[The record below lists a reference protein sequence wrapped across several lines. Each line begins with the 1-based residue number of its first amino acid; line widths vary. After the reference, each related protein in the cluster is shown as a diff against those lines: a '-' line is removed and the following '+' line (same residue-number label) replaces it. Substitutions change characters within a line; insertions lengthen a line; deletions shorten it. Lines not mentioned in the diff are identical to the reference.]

1 LVNKRFPHSFR
12 EAGLKDRFLLVVIC
26 LLFGIAFS
34 VAGLFGGLLPVQG
47 MLANWHKTQSWEPVS
62 AQVLDTELK
71 SSRSSK
77 TTTYKVTARYRYE
90 YWGKAYEGTRVGL
103 ADSGWDNIGSWHKD
117 WHERLTQAKTRAKPV
132 TIWVNPVRPEQ
143 AIIDRDIRWMQL
155 VFHIPFATLFPAVG
169 IGAFWMLWKT
179 LRAPPDGPLPSLPRR
194 NSRRILSDGSNAKRG
209 MWLFAVFW
217 NLLSFPI
224 AGIALADAGR
234 QGGLIW
240 LVLIFPLVG
249 LYLLYAAVRSSL
261 AWRRFGELTLSLAS
275 PAPRLGEVIG
285 GQIGFA
291 KPADS
296 DTNYLV
302 SLVCEQVD
310 TTGEDTRYRTVW
322 QQQKPVRRVG
332 ESIVFAF
339 HPPGNL
345 PPSSEE
351 DGSHHRWQIRV
362 QTEDL
367 ALDRAFDIVIGRAET
382 GDAAAITAVRPPS
395 FDRRAD
401 GAAGSTGRV
410 EIPPHIATVR
420 RSGNGLEIAYPKG
433 RDKGMVFTFAAVAAV
448 FVLIAVCMPSSG
460 MQALLFRVLLL
471 AVGAGLAVAAI
482 YCATHE
488 RRITVMR
495 ARLTVHDK
503 WLLGDRTIAI
513 TIAELRRIEV
523 SVGMTK
529 VAGNRRTDFYRIV
542 AVRPDGK
549 GANITLG
556 SGIPFAT
563 VVEAIAAEIRSVLDA
578 GVLGAHAGS
587 PFIAAADDAGP
598 APPWARRLRM
608 AMIGVALLF
617 AAAFLW
623 DAGEPFFDTGTPVR
637 SAANTLQTD
646 VDDDLM
652 TLFDRGDIEQ
662 LRKAFSNGADA
673 GAFAENGSSL
683 LMMASARRNMPLVRL
698 LLEHGADVNALNRSP
713 IPGKAGRNAL
723 MVALYEADVE
733 IAKVLM
739 DAGSRTDITDGHGW
753 KIVHHAARRGCI
765 ACMQMLK
772 ERGFPL
778 DEAAPGSRGETPM
791 MVAAQFNHPELIRWL
806 IDQGADP
813 RARDRHGE
821 NVFGW
826 ARFFNQRAAME
837 VLKSYEGV

>member
-1 LVNKRFPHSFR
+1 
-12 EAGLKDRFLLVVIC
+12 LKDKFLFVVIC

-34 VAGLFGGLLPVQG
+34 AAGLFGGLLPVQG

-90 YWGKAYEGTRVGL
+90 YWGKAYEGSQVGL
-103 ADSGWDNIGSWHKD
+103 SDSGWDNIGSWHTD
-117 WHERLTQAKTRAKPV
+117 WHERLAQAKAAETPLTV
-132 TIWVNPVRPEQ
+132 WVNPVRPEQ

-179 LRAPPDGPLPSLPRR
+179 LRAPADGPLPNLPRR

-209 MWLFAVFW
+209 VWLFAIFW

-224 AGIALADAGR
+224 AGVALADAER
-234 QGGLIW
+234 QGGLVW
-240 LVLIFPLVG
+240 VVLIFPLVG
-249 LYLLYAAVRSSL
+249 LYLLYAAVRSTL

-275 PAPRLGEVIG
+275 AAPRLGEVIG
-285 GQIGFA
+285 GQIRFA
-291 KPADS
+291 KPAEPDI
-296 DTNYLV
+296 TYLV

-310 TTGEDTRYRTVW
+310 NTGEETRYRVVW

-339 HPPGNL
+339 HPPASL
-345 PPSSEE
+345 PPSSETE
-351 DGSHHRWQIRV
+351 GQHHRWQIRV

-367 ALDRAFDIVIGRAET
+367 ALDRAFDIVIDRADE
-382 GDAAAITAVRPPS
+382 GNPAANAPVAPITAVPRPS
-395 FDRRAD
+395 SERRAD
-401 GAAGSTGRV
+401 GAAGTTKRT
-410 EIPPHIATVR
+410 EIPPHIAAVR
-420 RSGNGLEIAYPKG
+420 RSGNGLEINYPGG
-433 RDKGMVFTFAAVAAV
+433 RDKGMVFTLAAVAAV
-448 FVLIAVCMPSSG
+448 FLLIAACVPSSG
-460 MQALLFRVLLL
+460 MQALLFRILLL
-471 AVGAGLAVAAI
+471 AVGAGLAVAAV
-482 YCATHE
+482 YFATHK
-488 RRITVMR
+488 RRVTVMR
-495 ARLTVHDK
+495 ARLTVDDK
-503 WLLGDRTIAI
+503 WLLGDRTSSMTA
-513 TIAELRRIEV
+513 AELRRIDV

-529 VAGNRRTDFYRIV
+529 VVGNRRTDFYRIV
-542 AVRPDGK
+542 AVRRDGM
-549 GANITLG
+549 GANVTLG
-556 SGIPFAT
+556 SGIPHVA
-563 VVEAIAAEIRSVLDA
+563 VAEAIAAEIRSALGANA
-578 GVLGAHAGS
+578 GVHALQAGDS
-587 PFIAAADDAGP
+587 LIANAGHTGP
-598 APPWARRLRM
+598 APHWARRLRM
-608 AMIGVALLF
+608 AMTGLAFLF
-617 AAAFLW
+617 VAAFIW
-623 DAGEPFFDTGTPVR
+623 DAGEPFFESGTPVR
-637 SAANTLQTD
+637 SAVTAGQAG

-652 TLFDRGDIEQ
+652 TLFDRGDIEP
-662 LRKAFSNGADA
+662 LRNAFSNGADA
-673 GAFAENGSSL
+673 NAFAENGSSL

-723 MVALYEADVE
+723 MVALYEADVD

-739 DAGSRTDITDGHGW
+739 DAGSRTDIADGHGW

-772 ERGFPL
+772 ERGFGL
-778 DEAAPGSRGETPM
+778 NEAAPGSRGETPM

-806 IDQGADP
+806 IDHGADP

-826 ARFFNQRAAME
+826 ARFFNQRAAMD
-837 VLKSYEGV
+837 VLKAYEGGV